1 MIRSMTG
8 FGKAQLS
15 LERGTIIIDIR
26 ALNSKQ
32 LDVNMKI
39 PLFLR
44 EQESEIRNML
54 SSTLERGKIDVLIQ
68 LKNSGIKSS
77 SEVNTE
83 MVLQHFEKLR
93 EVKDRLSLSNDVL
106 FSEIMKMP
114 DVFGDAENKID
125 DAEWDLI
132 RKSIQEALES
142 ADDFRR
148 NEGAGL
154 KIELI
159 SRVESIEHH
168 LESISRFEDE
178 RIQTIR
184 LRLKSKI
191 DELLRQDS
199 GSTERF
205 EEEMIYFL
213 EKLDISEEKQRLG
226 AHCKY
231 FRETSE
237 HVNSQGRKLGFITQ
251 EMGREINTIGS
262 KANHSEMQKVVVL
275 MKDELEKIKEQLNNI
290 L

>member
-68 LKNSGIKSS
+68 FKNSGIKSS

-83 MVLQHFEKLR
+83 MVLEHFQKLQI
-93 EVKDRLSLSNDVL
+93 VKDRLGLSNDVI

-114 DVFGDAENKID
+114 DVFGDVENKID
-125 DAEWDLI
+125 DAEWELI
-132 RKSIQEALES
+132 RTAIKEALES

-154 KIELI
+154 KTELI
-159 SRVESIEHH
+159 SRVASIEQH
-168 LESISRFEDE
+168 LDSISRFEDE

-184 LRLKSKI
+184 QRLKSKI
-191 DELLRQDS
+191 DELLRQDA
-199 GSTERF
+199 GSSERF

-213 EKLDISEEKQRLG
+213 EKLDVSEEKQRLG

-237 HVNSQGRKLGFITQ
+237 SVISQGRKLGFITQ